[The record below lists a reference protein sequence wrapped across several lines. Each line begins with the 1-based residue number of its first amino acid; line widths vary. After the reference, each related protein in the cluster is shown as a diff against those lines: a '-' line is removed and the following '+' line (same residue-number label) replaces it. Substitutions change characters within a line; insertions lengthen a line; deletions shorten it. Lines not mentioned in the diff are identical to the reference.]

1 MASLYQLTGDYLE
14 LLNMLEDEEI
24 DEQVILDTLEG
35 LDGEIEIKA
44 DNYAKLI
51 RHIESNNDAINK
63 EIDRLDNRKKVFEN
77 RIKSLKEHLFNSM
90 KITGKTK
97 FTTELF
103 SFNIQKNGGKRK
115 LTIDVDLELIPEDYR
130 VKQPDKIDGDK
141 VREFLKENGLE
152 GKDGSINCEF
162 AHLEP
167 QSEGL
172 RIK

>member
-63 EIDRLDNRKKVFEN
+63 E
-77 RIKSLKEHLFNSM
+77 
-90 KITGKTK
+90 KIG
-97 FTTELF
+97 
-103 SFNIQKNGGKRK
+103 R
-115 LTIDVDLELIPEDYR
+115 
-130 VKQPDKIDGDK
+130 
-141 VREFLKENGLE
+141 
-152 GKDGSINCEF
+152 
-162 AHLEP
+162 AHV
-167 QSEGL
+167 
-172 RIK
+172 